1 MSKENTEYMENF
13 DLPIYYSSGKCSLK
27 PNIIEDLEL
36 VKTKEDTCSS
46 IYSFVFEKEN
56 IFVDQLIPKI
66 SKYYTTDQTFL
77 NDSQCLLKKYNRNDE
92 IVCHSIL
99 YKDMYSLWNEIK
111 TDNNFTD
118 KYYYIGWEP
127 YKFLNNSEHFL
138 QIMSVYNI
146 LSPIIALFTP
156 IIILIIPF
164 IILNFKGITINI
176 SEYIKILKCISQN
189 HCIGKIFVDFNSIEL
204 KDKIYILVSVI
215 LYVFSMYQNINKCI
229 TFNNNMIKI
238 HNYFEHIKKYLKH
251 TIDEMRNFLAY
262 SNELTSYV
270 EFNKVLT
277 SQMLKLEEIYN
288 KLLNISNYQ
297 INVNKIFEIGS
308 ILKTFYELYENKE
321 YNYAITYSFGF
332 NGYVSCIQDIKLKI
346 ENKHLGFARFIKSKN
361 KNKFKNSYYGPLVN
375 VPHIKNTISLK
386 NNIIISGPNASG
398 KTTILKTLLIN
409 IILSQQFGCGFY
421 SKAVLSPY
429 KFIHSYLNIPDTS
442 GRDSLFQA
450 ESRRCKEIIDSIKN
464 NKKETHICIF
474 DELFS
479 GTNVREAEVSSI
491 SCMEYIAKYKNV
503 TCLLTTHLENVCK
516 KLDEHNSIANF
527 HMESKKIENERNR
540 QIQHLYKLKKGISY
554 VEGGLQVLSDLK
566 FPQEIINSIKI

>member
-1 MSKENTEYMENF
+1 M
-13 DLPIYYSSGKCSLK
+13 
-27 PNIIEDLEL
+27 
-36 VKTKEDTCSS
+36 
-46 IYSFVFEKEN
+46 
-56 IFVDQLIPKI
+56 
-66 SKYYTTDQTFL
+66 YT
-77 NDSQCLLKKYNRNDE
+77 
-92 IVCHSIL
+92 
-99 YKDMYSLWNEIK
+99 LWNEIK

-146 LSPIIALFTP
+146 CSPIIALFTP
-156 IIILIIPF
+156 IVILIIPF
-164 IILNFKGITINI
+164 IILNFKGISINI

-189 HCIGKIFVDFNSIEL
+189 HCIGKLFVDFNSIEL
-204 KDKIYILVSVI
+204 KDKIYMVVSII
-215 LYVFSMYQNINKCI
+215 LYIFSIYQNINKCI
-229 TFNNNMIKI
+229 SFNNNMIKI

-251 TIDEMRNFLAY
+251 TIDEMRNFLLV
-262 SNELTSYV
+262 SNGLTSYYD
-270 EFNKVLT
+270 FNKELT
-277 SQMLKLEEIYN
+277 AQMVKLEEINN

-321 YNYAITYSFGF
+321 CNKAITYSFGF
-332 NGYVSCIQDIKLKI
+332 NGYVSCLQEIKVKIQ
-346 ENKHLGFARFIKSKN
+346 NKKLGFAKFIKSKN

-375 VPHIKNTISLK
+375 LPHIKNTISLK

-398 KTTILKTLLIN
+398 KTTILKTILIN
-409 IILSQQFGCGFY
+409 IILSQQFGSGFY

-450 ESRRCKEIIDSIKN
+450 ESRRCKEIIDSIKH
-464 NKKETHICIF
+464 NKKDTHICIF

-491 SCMEYIAKYKNV
+491 SCMEYITKYKNV

-516 KLDEHNSIANF
+516 KLDEHKLITNY
-527 HMESKKIENERNR
+527 HMESKKIDNEINR

-554 VEGGLQVLSDLK
+554 VEGGVQVLSDLN
-566 FPQEIINSIKI
+566 FPQEIINSIKL

>member
-1 MSKENTEYMENF
+1 MTKENTEHMEFF
-13 DLPIYYSSGKCSLK
+13 DLPIYYTSGKCSLK
-27 PNIIEDLEL
+27 ENIIEDLEL
-36 VKTKEDTCSS
+36 VKTKEESCSS
-46 IYSFVFEKEN
+46 IYSFVFETEN
-56 IFVDQLIPKI
+56 IFVDQIIPKI
-66 SKYYTTDQTFL
+66 SKYYTTDHTFL
-77 NDSQCLLKKYNRNDE
+77 RDSQNLLKKYNRNDDLL
-92 IVCHSIL
+92 CHSIM
-99 YKDMYSLWNEIK
+99 YKDMYTLWNEIK

-146 LSPIIALFTP
+146 FSPLIALFTP

-164 IILNFKGITINI
+164 IILNFKGISINI

-204 KDKIYILVSVI
+204 KDKIYILVSVL
-215 LYVFSMYQNINKCI
+215 LYIFSMYQNINKCI

-251 TIDEMRNFLAY
+251 SIDEMRNYLVF
-262 SNELTSYV
+262 SNELTSYFD
-270 EFNKVLT
+270 FNKVLT
-277 SQMLKLEEIYN
+277 SKMGKLEEIYN
-288 KLLNISNYQ
+288 KLFNISNYQ

-321 YNYAITYSFGF
+321 YNNAISYSFGF
-332 NGYVSCIQDIKLKI
+332 NGYISCLHDIKVKLNDRK
-346 ENKHLGFARFIKSKN
+346 LGFANFIKSKN
-361 KNKFKNSYYGPLVN
+361 KNTFKNSYYGPLVN
-375 VPHIKNTISLK
+375 IPHIKNTISLK
-386 NNIIISGPNASG
+386 HNIIISGPNASG

-450 ESRRCKEIIDSIKN
+450 ESRRCKEIIDSIKT
-464 NKKETHICIF
+464 NKKDTHICIF

-491 SCMEYIAKYKNV
+491 SCMEYITKYKNV

-516 KLDEHNSIANF
+516 KLDEHHLITNY

-554 VEGGLQVLSDLK
+554 IEGGVQVLSDLK
-566 FPQEIINSIKI
+566 FPQEIINGITN